1 MTPISCESR
10 FHYVDAEYRRKTVKT
25 PVNKIHQ
32 LEEKKIWEKTPR
44 KHLNMTNFKKV
55 KGQLCVARGYVCIQV
70 LSYRTL
76 PVYTRN

>member
-32 LEEKKIWEKTPR
+32 LEEKKNLGENTKKTF
-44 KHLNMTNFKKV
+44 KHDEF
-55 KGQLCVARGYVCIQV
+55 
-70 LSYRTL
+70 
-76 PVYTRN
+76 